1 MSDVFDGVYAKQ
13 VSKNDFREIGSSG
26 LVQYGGEVKDDFLRA
41 LQGRQAYAN
50 YRQMADND
58 PVIGASL
65 HAIEM
70 MIRGV
75 DWTVEPVET
84 EDQKAVDVLSSVHHT

>member
-41 LQGRQAYAN
+41 LQGRQA
-50 YRQMADND
+50 
-58 PVIGASL
+58 
-65 HAIEM
+65 
-70 MIRGV
+70 
-75 DWTVEPVET
+75 
-84 EDQKAVDVLSSVHHT
+84 